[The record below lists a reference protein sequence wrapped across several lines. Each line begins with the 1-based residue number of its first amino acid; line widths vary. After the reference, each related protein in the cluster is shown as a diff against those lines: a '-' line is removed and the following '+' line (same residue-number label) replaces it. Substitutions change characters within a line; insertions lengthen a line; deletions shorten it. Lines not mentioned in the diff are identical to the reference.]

1 MSCSR
6 QKIVCNHYDSLILTS
21 YQVEVLSGVVSES
34 FEVHVQ
40 LREDVE
46 GDERDDALSVGRDL
60 VHRHAPVLH
69 RDRLHVG
76 LGGRALAD
84 VRSLE
89 TNSQEIFLLS

>member
-1 MSCSR
+1 M
-6 QKIVCNHYDSLILTS
+6 
-21 YQVEVLSGVVSES
+21 EVLSGVVSES

-60 VHRHAPVLH
+60 VHRHAAILH

-76 LGGRALAD
+76 LRGRALAD
-84 VRSLE
+84 VRSLQA
-89 TNSQEIFLLS
+89 NSQEIFFAMKIVWSIFPVLTRR